1 MRRRASAR
9 AAVPALWWV
18 WLSRLSR
25 GLPAST
31 FAAGLSWTSRN
42 PGARVF
48 AHVLG
53 GALHLSGGCKV
64 DGVDCRSFSDED
76 LSETYGIVDVGGG
89 LLFPF
94 GRRMSGVAQI
104 DYRRIS
110 VEDSGGNSVR
120 FLAGVRV
127 GFE

>member
-1 MRRRASAR
+1 M
-9 AAVPALWWV
+9 
-18 WLSRLSR
+18 
-25 GLPAST
+25 
-31 FAAGLSWTSRN
+31 
-42 PGARVF
+42 
-48 AHVLG
+48 LG
-53 GALHLSGGCKV
+53 GALHLSGSCKV

-104 DYRRIS
+104 DYRRVF
-110 VEDSGGNSVR
+110 VEDSGSNSVR